1 MGLLKYVFWGSASVL
16 VLHYL
21 TKKRL
26 TDGKCVDDDVI
37 EKAPKIVK
45 EVNTLRRNI
54 KMDYQQTTGL
64 Y

>member
-1 MGLLKYVFWGSASVL
+1 MELLKYAFWSAASVF

-26 TDGKCVDDDVI
+26 MDGKSVVDDVI
-37 EKAPKIVK
+37 EKTPKIVK
-45 EVNTLRRNI
+45 EVNTLSRNI
-54 KMDYQQTTGL
+54 KMDYQQTVGL

>member
-1 MGLLKYVFWGSASVL
+1 MGLLKYVFCGTASVF

-26 TDGKCVDDDVI
+26 TDGKSVVDDVI
-37 EKAPKIVK
+37 EKTPKIAK
-45 EVNTLRRNI
+45 EVKTLSRNI
-54 KMDYQQTTGL
+54 KMDYQQATGF